1 MKKITCICSAA
12 ILSACVLAGCS
23 ANSASGINGT
33 SSLESANASDARA
46 AKAVVNF
53 EGTVTA
59 VDGNEVTLEN
69 GKKLI
74 ISPDTVFAGDPDTN
88 NSVSEE
94 ILVGNF
100 VQGYTK
106 DDPESDLISA
116 DKIWCNIAVVTNSG
130 TGKIRVNIEGTIA
143 SVDGNSVTLDNGE
156 VIFTDGD
163 TVFSIAG
170 GIVENVVLSEGYF
183 IQGYAENS
191 ETAASRIHI
200 AVF

>member
-1 MKKITCICSAA
+1 MKKIICICSAA
-12 ILSACVLAGCS
+12 VLSACVLAGCS

-33 SSLESANASDARA
+33 SSPESANVSDARA
-46 AKAVVNF
+46 AKVVVNF

-94 ILVGNF
+94 IIVGNF

-116 DKIWCNIAVVTNSG
+116 DKIWCNIAAQPG
-130 TGKIRVNIEGTIA
+130 MGKIKVNFEGIVK

-183 IQGYAENS
+183 IQGYTENS